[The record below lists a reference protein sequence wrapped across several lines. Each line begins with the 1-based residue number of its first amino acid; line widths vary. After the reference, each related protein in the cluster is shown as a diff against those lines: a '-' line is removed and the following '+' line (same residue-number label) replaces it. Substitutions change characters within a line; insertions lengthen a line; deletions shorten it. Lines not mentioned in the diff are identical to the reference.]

1 MGDLHR
7 LSSVRCLCWVLYD
20 VYPGCPQ
27 ASPML
32 LGVVISRLDVE
43 GQRYLLRRHGICLYL
58 LFEIVPCLES
68 ESRFGIS
75 NTSVIYADSKS

>member
-20 VYPGCPQ
+20 VYPGSPQ

-32 LGVVISRLDVE
+32 LGVVLSRLDVK
-43 GQRYLLRRHGICLYL
+43 GQRYPVCSMEYLYV
-58 LFEIVPCLES
+58 LFWLVPCLES
-68 ESRFGIS
+68 GSRFNLVS
-75 NTSVIYADSKS
+75 RTRL

>member
-20 VYPGCPQ
+20 VYPGSPQ

-32 LGVVISRLDVE
+32 LGVVLSRLDVK
-43 GQRYLLRRHGICLYL
+43 GQRYPVCSMFWL
-58 LFEIVPCLES
+58 VPCLES
-68 ESRFGIS
+68 GSRFNLVS
-75 NTSVIYADSKS
+75 RTRL